1 MSPRDQL
8 VNVEYDNDA
17 VDTWQYGP
25 ANGQMSAMIS
35 NVPGGDQLASL
46 AYGYDDFGN
55 LIHHDNGL
63 LQVRETMFYDALHRL
78 QWREFGDLPN
88 PAGPGGLSHQQ

>member
-1 MSPRDQL
+1 M
-8 VNVEYDNDA
+8 N
-17 VDTWQYGP
+17 GP
-25 ANGQMSAMIS
+25 KLGMLT
-35 NVPGGDQLASL
+35 DQLANL

-78 QWREFGDLPN
+78 QSRVFGDLPN
-88 PAGPGGLSHQQ
+88 PAGPGGPSHQQ